1 MMTIDSDSH
10 GAQGWTW
17 SYLTGGGRHYLA
29 RFLVPV
35 SEAEIQA
42 QAAADSDSE

>member
-1 MMTIDSDSH
+1 MTIDSDSH

-17 SYLTGGGRHYLA
+17 SFLTGSGRRYLA

-35 SEAEIQA
+35 SEAVIQA
-42 QAAADSDSE
+42 QLEDDSDSE

>member
-10 GAQGWTW
+10 GAQGWIW
-17 SYLTGGGRHYLA
+17 RYLTGGGRRYLA

-35 SEAEIQA
+35 SEAVIQA
-42 QAAADSDSE
+42 QIEDDSDSE